1 MIVVRAVSTLAALSG
16 AAVML
21 AGPASA
27 EELSGMYDQYVQGS
41 RQFTVL
47 GTEQWPDPDTD
58 SHWYLT
64 LSPCG
69 EGCTTVTSQTG
80 GWTHEMRLID
90 GRWQFSRPNP
100 AGATCD
106 GVRQPSTF
114 EYSYDPVTLTGT
126 LRDASICR
134 GLRAYSE
141 TPVSLIRTGA

>member
-1 MIVVRAVSTLAALSG
+1 MIVRVVSAAAALSA
-16 AAVML
+16 AAVMF

-141 TPVSLIRTGA
+141 TPVTLIRTGA

>member
-1 MIVVRAVSTLAALSG
+1 MTLVRVVSTLAALGG
-16 AAVML
+16 AAVVF

-58 SHWYLT
+58 THWYWTLT
-64 LSPCG
+64 PCG
-69 EGCTTVTSQTG
+69 DGCTTVTSQTG
-80 GWTHEMRLID
+80 GWTQEMRLID
-90 GRWQFSRPNP
+90 GRWQFNRPNP

-114 EYSYDPVTLTGT
+114 EYSFDPVTLTGT
-126 LRDASICR
+126 LRDASTCR

-141 TPVSLIRTGA
+141 SPVTLIKTGA

>member
-106 GVRQPSTF
+106 DVRQPSTF

>member
-69 EGCTTVTSQTG
+69 EGCTTVTLPNG
-80 GWTHEMRLID
+80 RLD
-90 GRWQFSRPNP
+90 
-100 AGATCD
+100 A
-106 GVRQPSTF
+106 
-114 EYSYDPVTLTGT
+114 
-126 LRDASICR
+126 RDAADRRTVAVQPAQSRR
-134 GLRAYSE
+134 GH
-141 TPVSLIRTGA
+141 V

>member
-1 MIVVRAVSTLAALSG
+1 
-16 AAVML
+16 
-21 AGPASA
+21 
-27 EELSGMYDQYVQGS
+27 MYDQYVQGS